1 MGRKGNKRHLKS
13 LYSPSYY
20 AISKKNNK
28 YTTKMTCGR
37 HNKYKAIPLILFI
50 RDKLKLSSKK
60 AEIVKIINQ
69 GFIKINEKIIKDYK
83 YPIGLNDVVSIDKL
97 NKKYKISID
106 DKAHFNFEEIDNKTK
121 LLRICKV
128 VRKYKVKKDI
138 IMLGLHDGTNIKGT
152 LDIKINDS
160 VIIDENIKINK
171 VLPLKK
177 NAECFVIDGVH
188 VGDRGILD
196 KIKSI
201 ENKKQVIIKK
211 QDTEFETS
219 LKNIIVIN

>member
-13 LYSPSYY
+13 LYSPIYY

-37 HNKYKAIPLILFI
+37 HNKNKAIPLILFI
-50 RDKLKLSSKK
+50 RNKLKLSSKK
-60 AEIVKIINQ
+60 TEIVKIINE
-69 GFIKINEKIIKDYK
+69 GLIKINEKEIKDYR
-83 YPIGLNDVVSIDKL
+83 YPIGLNDIISIDKL
-97 NKKYKISID
+97 NKNYKISID
-106 DKAHFNFEEIDNKTK
+106 DKAHFNFEEIDKKDK

-152 LDIKINDS
+152 SDIYVNDS
-160 VIIDENIKINK
+160 VIINEKKEINK
-171 VLPLKK
+171 ILPLKK
-177 NAECFVIDGVH
+177 NAKCFIIDGVH
-188 VGDRGILD
+188 VGDSGILD
-196 KIKSI
+196 EIKSI

-211 QDTEFETS
+211 QDIEFETS
-219 LKNIIVIN
+219 LKNIMIIN